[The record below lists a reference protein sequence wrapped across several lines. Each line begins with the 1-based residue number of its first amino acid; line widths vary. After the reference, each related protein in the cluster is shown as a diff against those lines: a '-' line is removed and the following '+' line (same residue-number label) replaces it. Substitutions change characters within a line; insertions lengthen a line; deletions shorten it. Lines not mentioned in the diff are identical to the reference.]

1 MEGCEIFRAF
11 LEWGW
16 SGSVRTRGR
25 DASGAL
31 DGRGTAHQMCRIVY
45 SPEEGFQR
53 SVTGM
58 DGSQMAEVAI
68 DCACERDFRAWRSNE
83 L

>member
-1 MEGCEIFRAF
+1 MRQ
-11 LEWGW
+11 
-16 SGSVRTRGR
+16 
-25 DASGAL
+25 AL
-31 DGRGTAHQMCRIVY
+31 WTAGEPLIQMCRIVY

-58 DGSQMAEVAI
+58 DGSPMAEVAI
-68 DCACERDFRAWRSNE
+68 DCVCERDFRAWRSDD